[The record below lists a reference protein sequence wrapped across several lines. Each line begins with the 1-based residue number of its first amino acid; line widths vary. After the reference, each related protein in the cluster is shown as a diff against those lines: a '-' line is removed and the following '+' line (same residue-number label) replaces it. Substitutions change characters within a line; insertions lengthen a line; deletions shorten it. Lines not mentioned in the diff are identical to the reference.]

1 MVKNYELLG
10 KSIGAILFMVV
21 VLVWTVYSTYS
32 WKLTEV
38 IWKNNIQ
45 FEVCDS
51 EIFSR
56 DIWLEK
62 KLEWFFNENDLKV
75 LELKCIEQFPNKRDV
90 VISIEEY
97 SNSFTIWEE
106 NTIKENINIPE
117 NTILDKSTMDIE
129 FKVTKQNI
137 TEWMTFFGY
146 SIWKIQLRDATT
158 RLWTTSENIIQ
169 KSYTLDQIYYEGD
182 DTQLIMTNMLW
193 NDIEVSYKINY
204 YIKNY

>member
-1 MVKNYELLG
+1 MIV
-10 KSIGAILFMVV
+10 I
-21 VLVWTVYSTYS
+21 LVWTAYSTYS

-45 FEVCDS
+45 FGICDS

-56 DIWLEK
+56 DIGLEK

-75 LELKCIEQFPNKRDV
+75 LELKCIEKFPNKRDV
-90 VISIEEY
+90 VISMEEY
-97 SNSFTIWEE
+97 SNSFSIWEE

-117 NTILDKSTMDIE
+117 NTILDKSTMEIE
-129 FKVTKQNI
+129 FKVTKQNV
-137 TEWMTFFGY
+137 TEWMTFFWY
-146 SIWKIQLRDATT
+146 SLWKIQLRDATT

-204 YIKNY
+204 YIENY